1 MSFILD
7 ALKKSEA
14 ERQRQNAPG
23 FASVPDANA
32 GKSRHKWIWLV
43 ALLLGINLAA
53 LMAVLYMANRGVEP
67 VPATIAVVPQNTDQ
81 SSSSFSDIVAEAKRT
96 RSTPAEAATEDE
108 IAEEQV
114 AAAVTPVVAANPDIP
129 TISES
134 LATFDDLQARGELAL
149 PDLHLDIH
157 VFSGQPAERFV
168 FINMTK
174 YKENAKLS
182 EGPVI
187 KQITPEGVVLDYQG
201 TDFLLPRE

>member
-23 FASVPDANA
+23 FANVPDARA
-32 GKSRHKWIWLV
+32 RKSPHKWIWLV

-53 LMAVLYMANRGVEP
+53 LLGVLYMANRGPEAIVATTP
-67 VPATIAVVPQNTDQ
+67 VAAGNNQQSAAT
-81 SSSSFSDIVAEAKRT
+81 FSEIVAEAKRT
-96 RSTPAEAATEDE
+96 QPAADAETTTPESASAGSTPVAGP
-108 IAEEQV
+108 
-114 AAAVTPVVAANPDIP
+114 AAAASLPSAV
-129 TISES
+129 SES
-134 LATFDDLQARGELAL
+134 YDTFDDLQTRGALSL

-157 VFSGQPAERFV
+157 VFSGEPADRFV

-174 YKENAKLS
+174 YRENSKLS

-187 KQITPEGVVLDYQG
+187 KQITADGVVLEYQG

>member
-14 ERQRQNAPG
+14 ERQRQNVPG
-23 FASVPDANA
+23 FASVPDASA
-32 GKSRHKWIWLV
+32 GKSRYKWIWLV
-43 ALLLGINLAA
+43 ALLLGINLVA
-53 LMAVLYMANRGVEP
+53 LVAVLYMANRSVEP
-67 VPATIAVVPQNTDQ
+67 VTTTTPVAVENKDQ
-81 SSSSFSDIVAEAKRT
+81 SSGSFSDIVAQAKRT
-96 RSTPAEAATEDE
+96 QSTPVDASTGDGPANEEASEASM
-108 IAEEQV
+108 
-114 AAAVTPVVAANPDIP
+114 PVVTESPDQP
-129 TISES
+129 TVSES
-134 LATFDDLQARGELAL
+134 FATFNDLRARGTLTL

-187 KQITPEGVVLDYQG
+187 KQITPEGVVLDYEG
-201 TDFLLPRE
+201 TNFLLPRE